1 MYIVTFF
8 DKNEYRRRPDFY
20 SYDPYN
26 TGDVNEYV
34 VDVYP
39 TRKAAEARAREMNQG
54 QVSTYDATVWP
65 SHRVVAQ

>member
-26 TGDVNEYV
+26 TGDIKEYV

-39 TRKAAEARAREMNQG
+39 TRQAAEARAREMYKGEVG
-54 QVSTYDATVWP
+54 QYDATVWP
-65 SHRVVAQ
+65 SHRVVTQ